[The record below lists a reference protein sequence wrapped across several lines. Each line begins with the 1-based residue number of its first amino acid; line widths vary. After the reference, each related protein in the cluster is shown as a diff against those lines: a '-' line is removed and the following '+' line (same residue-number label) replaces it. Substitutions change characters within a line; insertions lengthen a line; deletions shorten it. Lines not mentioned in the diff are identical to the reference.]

1 MHLIKKT
8 YQHRRDFAGI
18 FACAHCGNEELID
31 NCYDDAHFHENV
43 IPGWECKKCKKTG
56 GGIET
61 RPSIPAD
68 MVI

>member
-8 YQHRRDFAGI
+8 HQHRRDFDGI
-18 FACAHCGNEELID
+18 FACAHCGYEELKT
-31 NCYDDAHFHENV
+31 
-43 IPGWECKKCKKTG
+43 GWECKKCKKTG